1 MRKFLSSL
9 IILLTV
15 VIFSSV
21 CGAADYKL
29 GYISL
34 DRAAAES
41 AAGKAAL
48 EVFQSEVKKLEAV
61 IMKEKEDI
69 EKIGETFQKQSMMLT
84 GDVRREKEKE
94 LVRRQRDYE
103 RMVKDS
109 EAELKIK
116 QAELT
121 NDMLEELIP
130 IVQQYGKDNKFTII
144 FEQAKSAL
152 LYADEA
158 LDCTDAIIALYD
170 EQYQQNKKK

>member
-1 MRKFLSSL
+1 MRKILSSL
-9 IILLTV
+9 VLFITV

-21 CGAADYKL
+21 CGAAEYKL

-34 DRAAAES
+34 DRAAAVS
-41 AAGKAAL
+41 VAGKDAL
-48 EVFQSEVKKLEAV
+48 ETFQAEVGKLEAV
-61 IMKEKEDI
+61 IMKEKEEI

-121 NDMLEELIP
+121 NDMLEDLIP
-130 IVQQYGKDNKFTII
+130 IVQKYAKENKFTFI
-144 FEQAKSAL
+144 FEQAKSGL
-152 LYADEA
+152 LYGDEA
-158 LDCTDAIIALYD
+158 LDCTDSLVSLYD

>member
-1 MRKFLSSL
+1 MRKILSSL
-9 IILLTV
+9 FV
-15 VIFSSV
+15 VITVITFCSV

-29 GYISL
+29 GFVSL

-41 AAGKAAL
+41 MAGKEARETFEA
-48 EVFQSEVKKLEAV
+48 QYKKIEAE

-69 EKIGETFQKQSMMLT
+69 EKMGETFQKQGMMLT

-121 NDMLEELIP
+121 NDMLEDLIP
-130 IVQQYGKDNKFTII
+130 IVQKYGQENKFTFI

-152 LYADEA
+152 LYGDEA
-158 LDCTDAIIALYD
+158 LDCTDAIISLYD